1 MIEIVYN
8 GNKLVLY
15 NSGMVTAFFEV
26 GDEDDM
32 QIDSHDFNSI
42 DEAREWL
49 DKMSGEIENTDILE
63 PVYNENETA
72 TYDDEHCTAHIE
84 YFKYG
89 E

>member
-49 DKMSGEIENTDILE
+49 DKNGYSKL
-63 PVYNENETA
+63 
-72 TYDDEHCTAHIE
+72 
-84 YFKYG
+84 
-89 E
+89 